1 MAVTITMPHQPFPAF
16 NQSAA
21 HTWASDPSQQTFVR
35 VHPIKPRKS
44 LVPPNLTFHD
54 LSKPAFGVS
63 IIKTDAHSISSPK
76 SPSIADKS
84 LPPTPFGEA
93 FGDAGRLSPDSD
105 RLLDESGED
114 VEVSS
119 ELPSKA
125 MLEEAASLPIIDA
138 HGVEMPFRNVYMPS
152 CALEKKRVMVIFV
165 RHFFC
170 GNCQEYLRS
179 LTSAIPSTSALPD
192 GTELVIIGCGSPSL
206 INMYKEETSC
216 PFPVYADPTKRLYRA
231 LGMGRTLNL
240 GRNDPEYIRRSLLTG
255 MFQSVVQG
263 VKRLGEGDAFR
274 GGDMRQIGGEFI
286 FEASRDWRF
295 DYGDEDARAGSDVD
309 LKVTWCHRMRNTRDH
324 AEIRVIRRVLGLDR
338 ESDNEGG
345 EKHKSILHEEPKW
358 RRRRP
363 GRRWTTNLAHAMA
376 VANGHRHSWSRLNK
390 SVDAG
395 RTGIFGGKSS
405 KGNDCPCDNTNST

>member
-44 LVPPNLTFHD
+44 LVPPNLAFHD

-119 ELPSKA
+119 ELPSQA

-170 GNCQEYLRS
+170 GVSNMEIPTFLSLCRDQGSIDPLSHRIVRNISDLSHLRFHQHP
-179 LTSAIPSTSALPD
+179 LY
-192 GTELVIIGCGSPSL
+192 
-206 INMYKEETSC
+206 NM
-216 PFPVYADPTKRLYRA
+216 
-231 LGMGRTLNL
+231 
-240 GRNDPEYIRRSLLTG
+240 
-255 MFQSVVQG
+255 
-263 VKRLGEGDAFR
+263 
-274 GGDMRQIGGEFI
+274 
-286 FEASRDWRF
+286 
-295 DYGDEDARAGSDVD
+295 
-309 LKVTWCHRMRNTRDH
+309 
-324 AEIRVIRRVLGLDR
+324 GL
-338 ESDNEGG
+338 
-345 EKHKSILHEEPKW
+345 
-358 RRRRP
+358 
-363 GRRWTTNLAHAMA
+363 
-376 VANGHRHSWSRLNK
+376 SW
-390 SVDAG
+390 
-395 RTGIFGGKSS
+395 
-405 KGNDCPCDNTNST
+405 